1 MAANPYVNKVVYG
14 NQTLID
20 LTNDDV
26 TPEDVADGVYFHN
39 ASGERKM
46 GVYVAPTVNNAK
58 LTIQKNGTTINTFT
72 ANSATDTTINIT
84 VPTKASDINAQAA
97 GTYVTSDAARKI
109 TAGTAAPSGGSNGD
123 IYIQY
128 T

>member
-26 TPEDVADGVYFHN
+26 TPEDVANGVYFHN

-46 GVYVAPTVNNAK
+46 GTYVAPTVNNAT
-58 LTIQKNGTTINTFT
+58 LTIQKNGATVNTFT
-72 ANSATDTTINIT
+72 ANSATNTTVNIT
-84 VPTKASDINAQAA
+84 VPTKASDINAQPA
-97 GTYVTSDAARKI
+97 GTYITSDASRKI